1 MKSRGESIVISFRRF
16 KIDVV
21 YLILVICVSPKN
33 LISFYAYEVFKII
46 KMSCNML
53 TLRQR

>member
-1 MKSRGESIVISFRRF
+1 MKSRGESIVISFRHF